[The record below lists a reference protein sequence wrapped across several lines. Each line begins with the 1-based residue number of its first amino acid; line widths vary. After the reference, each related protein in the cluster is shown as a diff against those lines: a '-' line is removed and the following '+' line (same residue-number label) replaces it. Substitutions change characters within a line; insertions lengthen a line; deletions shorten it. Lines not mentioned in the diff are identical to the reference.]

1 MRYKTE
7 ILTGLSCA
15 GVLVT
20 ALEVRKAAKNED
32 AKLHLEIIYKDNQ
45 PVVKCT
51 DLTKVEKAKKLGL
64 LYLPSF
70 LYGSATMGCILGLQ
84 MANKKEKQDIFNAYA
99 LAAGTLTQYR
109 SVVKELIGKED
120 EASIRASV
128 DEISGDYRVPEDK
141 VLYYDS
147 FCRVP
152 FVATET
158 DLVRAINEI
167 NRIYTSSGYVG
178 VDDLY
183 KSLKLP
189 VPKIAYNFGWSMEIM
204 NELGSN
210 WVDILT
216 VKKKAYDKSKKSINY
231 YILVYPTEPMYNYI

>member
-20 ALEVRKAAKNED
+20 ALEVRKAAPKEREVD
-32 AKLHLEIIYKDNQ
+32 LE
-45 PVVKCT
+45 VLCT
-51 DLTKVEKAKKLGL
+51 DGKTIIRHKGLTRVEKAKKLGL

-84 MANKKEKQDIFNAYA
+84 MANKKEKQDIFKAYA

-128 DEISGDYRVPEDK
+128 DEISGDYRVPGDK
-141 VLYYDS
+141 VLFYDS

-178 VDDLY
+178 VDDFY

-189 VPKIAYNFGWSMEIM
+189 VPKLAYNFGWSMEIM

-231 YILVYPTEPMYNYI
+231 YILVYPTEPMYNYM